1 LFLSWFYR
9 AYRNLESLG
18 ATNLRFTPGWAV
30 GWFFIPFWNLIRPIQ
45 IAGEIWRWSVPGADA
60 GGQRSS
66 RAIPGIVVGW
76 WIPYAISRIAAF
88 IARRTTVGGEDAM
101 SSVAG
106 KSFWMLGADVLTIP
120 AAVFAII
127 MMRKILAGQMER
139 HERVRG
145 SQRPEPEDD
154 GAREVEERDG

>member
-1 LFLSWFYR
+1 
-9 AYRNLESLG
+9 
-18 ATNLRFTPGWAV
+18 
-30 GWFFIPFWNLIRPIQ
+30 
-45 IAGEIWRWSVPGADA
+45 
-60 GGQRSS
+60 
-66 RAIPGIVVGW
+66 
-76 WIPYAISRIAAF
+76 
-88 IARRTTVGGEDAM
+88 
-101 SSVAG
+101 
-106 KSFWMLGADVLTIP
+106 MLGADVLTIP